1 MRVTID
7 IDFFKHNL
15 KIEREWMGFHEFR
28 KKYYDKLFK
37 KWKTTGKILFWY
49 RIILGYILMR
59 KFPEIR
65 VTSKGLHL
73 VWRNNKISVKKMF
86 KYRLLLGDDLN
97 RLYLDMISW
106 KRINQVLFTKKEI
119 TYYKV
124 IE

>member
-1 MRVTID
+1 MRVTVD

-15 KIEREWMGFHEFR
+15 KIEREWMSFHEFR

-49 RIILGYILMR
+49 RIILGYLLMR

-73 VWRNNKISVKKMF
+73 VWRHNKISARKMF
-86 KYRLLLGDDLN
+86 KYRFLLGDDLT

-119 TYYKV
+119 VYYRR
-124 IE
+124 